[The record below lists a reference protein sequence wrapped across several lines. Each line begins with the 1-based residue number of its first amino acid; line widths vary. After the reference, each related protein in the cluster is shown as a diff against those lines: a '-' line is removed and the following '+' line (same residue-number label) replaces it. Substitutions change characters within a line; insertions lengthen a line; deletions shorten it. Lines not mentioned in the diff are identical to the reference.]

1 MNRYLPS
8 NIPHIVDLQTAT
20 AQTVETRIDEAIQR
34 MRIAVSD
41 SYDNFSVFSIY
52 WKSDDTGGAEE
63 RKTAPFSSGLFR
75 SSRMYKHAS
84 EACPMTLVF
93 LD

>member
-41 SYDNFSVFSIY
+41 SYDNFSIFPF
-52 WKSDDTGGAEE
+52 TGNQTIPVV